1 MAYLQT
7 EPVSTRATI
16 MSKVWYRNYVLGVLF
31 LAYVA
36 NTIDRSSVL
45 AVSLQ
50 AIKLE
55 FGATD
60 TQLGLL
66 GGIAFALF
74 YATLGIP
81 IAALAD
87 RTSRRNV
94 LSACILLWSVMTA
107 LCGMAVNFSTLL
119 LARVGTAV
127 GEAGGTPP
135 SHSLISDYYPLSRR
149 ATALSVYALGVPV
162 GAMLGSLL
170 GGWGNELYGWRVA
183 FMIVGVPGVLVAA
196 LVRLTVR
203 EPQRGQS
210 DNVAT

>member
-7 EPVSTRATI
+7 EPVSARATI

-55 FGATD
+55 FAATD

-74 YATLGIP
+74 YSTLGIP
-81 IAALAD
+81 IAAMAD

-94 LSACILLWSVMTA
+94 LALAVGLWSAMTA
-107 LCGMAVNFSTLL
+107 LCGLAVNFVMLFAT
-119 LARVGTAV
+119 RIGTGI
-127 GEAGGTPP
+127 GEAGG
-135 SHSLISDYYPLSRR
+135 SHRR
-149 ATALSVYALGVPV
+149 IL
-162 GAMLGSLL
+162 
-170 GGWGNELYGWRVA
+170 
-183 FMIVGVPGVLVAA
+183 
-196 LVRLTVR
+196 
-203 EPQRGQS
+203 
-210 DNVAT
+210 